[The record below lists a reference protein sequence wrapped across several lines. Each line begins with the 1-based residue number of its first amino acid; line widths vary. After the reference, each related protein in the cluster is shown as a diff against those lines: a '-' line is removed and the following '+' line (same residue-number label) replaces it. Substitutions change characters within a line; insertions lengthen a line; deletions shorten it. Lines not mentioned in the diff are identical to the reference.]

1 MANKWYSPNQLFNP
15 WAKGK
20 NWIGRKGLEVGFG
33 GISLLKAL
41 SQIPM
46 KEGGRVTKPKGV
58 GKATCGYGKAMRNKR
73 K

>member
-1 MANKWYSPNQLFNP
+1 MVHIFIKKLIVRCSALKSSSLRQ
-15 WAKGK
+15 KG
-20 NWIGRKGLEVGFG
+20 IEVGLG